1 MGRIIAYTGEGRG
14 KTPAAMGDALYN
26 ASKGRQV
33 VVVQFLKGKANS
45 EQGILS
51 LLEPGLKIFRFE
63 KADLNY
69 NDLNNSEK
77 KDEVINIR
85 NGINFAKKVISTDGC
100 DLLVLDEIL
109 GLVDNGI
116 LPEDELLEMLE
127 ACPDSMDIT
136 MTGINISERI
146 SAKVDLIS
154 GITQLK

>member
-51 LLEPGLKIFRFE
+51 LLEPGLKVFRFE

>member
-33 VVVQFLKGKANS
+33 VVVQFLKGKAHS
-45 EQGILS
+45 EKDILS
-51 LLEPGLKIFRFE
+51 LLEPDLKVFRFE

-85 NGINFAKKVISTDGC
+85 NGINFVKKVISTGGC

-116 LPEDELLEMLE
+116 LVEDELIEMLDS
-127 ACPDSMDIT
+127 CPESMDVI
-136 MTGINISERI
+136 MTGINISNNVASR
-146 SAKVDLIS
+146 VDVIS
-154 GITQLK
+154 GITKLK